1 MMRDGAGKHD
11 DSPLSRV
18 EINWTIAKGTIPIP
32 GARNMRQV
40 KQNIS
45 TLDWSLT
52 AEEEKWLDDASAKVT
67 VFVTPDKNPFPRKDV
82 LRDWSCMIH

>member
-1 MMRDGAGKHD
+1 M
-11 DSPLSRV
+11 
-18 EINWTIAKGTIPIP
+18 
-32 GARNMRQV
+32 

-67 VFVTPDKNPFPRKDV
+67 VFVSPDKNPFPRKDV
-82 LRDWSCMIH
+82 HTGLVMYDSLTNYL